1 MTIAEKIAAL
11 PTAVNTVT
19 EFNGKLSQ
27 GAPSS
32 VSAEKS
38 GKSAETTKSSILSS
52 LYAVD
57 YVDYTRDDA
66 INKQWK
72 KMNTVNL
79 TDILDGKVDHSNRS
93 LSKHDLEKQLK
104 EGQISPKVNETDLQM
119 LKFEFE
125 GLKFESGPAYADV
138 GAEKVHKNIE
148 YLASRYAAME
158 AKIKE
163 VYSGPLQKQQLDNL
177 EKIYQRSLERTS
189 EEYAEVVSEIL
200 GKNGVSEEKEKLAE
214 AYRRSVEER
223 AAEYREFMQENQ
235 DFTGLEDT
243 EEAWLL
249 EDDEFIAARMR
260 DVNVA
265 SQERKADSGQ
275 YTRHDLEILG
285 QYASE
290 ITVME
295 AKSNTY
301 DMNEERMG
309 LELGILAMKTDAI
322 KKEGGASDT
331 LRATLSKALDGFV
344 KGFVERFDQRL
355 GENRDQAVI
364 SQDSRGNAALDKDSI
379 RKVYDR
385 TMNAYRQTG
394 DLMKAL
400 VKGAE
405 FAKDTYNQKI
415 SEGSVLG
422 IYRYMNGAS
431 YWNHFFQAN
440 TSTGYDRA
448 ASTYSRHLTAFM
460 DFRNRLDSGEGL
472 RMNLTGYANH
482 YTSDDS
488 GEWISKKA

>member
-11 PTAVNTVT
+11 PAAVNTAA
-19 EFNGKLSQ
+19 EFSGKLSQ
-27 GAPSS
+27 GATTS
-32 VSAEKS
+32 VSAGKS
-38 GKSAETTKSSILSS
+38 SSSAETTKSSILSS

-57 YVDYTRDDA
+57 YADYTRDDA

-79 TDILDGKVDHSNRS
+79 TDILDGKIDHSKRS

-104 EGQISPKVNETDLQM
+104 AGEISPAVDEKDLQM
-119 LKFEFE
+119 LEFEFE
-125 GLKFESGPAYADV
+125 GLKFGSGPAYADV

-177 EKIYQRSLERTS
+177 EKVYQRSLERTS
-189 EEYAEVVSEIL
+189 EEYAEIVSGIL
-200 GKNGVSEEKEKLAE
+200 EKNGASGEKEKLSE

-223 AAEYREFMQENQ
+223 AAEYREFLRENQ

-249 EDDEFIAARMR
+249 KDDEYIAARLR
-260 DVNVA
+260 DVNIA
-265 SQERKADSGQ
+265 SQEREVDKGQ

-295 AKSNTY
+295 AKANTY

-309 LELGILAMKTDAI
+309 LELAILAMKTDTI
-322 KKEGGASDT
+322 KKEGGISET
-331 LRATLSKALDGFV
+331 LDATLDKALNGFV

-355 GENRDQAVI
+355 SDNRDQAMI
-364 SQDSRGNAALDKDSI
+364 SLDSRGNAALDKESI
-379 RKVYDR
+379 WKVYDK
-385 TMNAYRQTG
+385 TLNEYQQTG

-405 FAKDTYNQKI
+405 FAKDTYSRKTG
-415 SEGSVLG
+415 EGSVLG

-440 TSTGYDRA
+440 TGGGYDQA

-460 DFRNRLDSGEGL
+460 DFKNRLESGEGL
-472 RMNLTGYANH
+472 RMNLTGYTNH
-482 YTSDDS
+482 YTADGS